1 MRTVVEPAWAA
12 AHSHGWSGPHRIPV
26 RPVSAIGFGYLLYT
40 R

>member
-1 MRTVVEPAWAA
+1 VVEALSAA
-12 AHSHGWSGPHRIPV
+12 ARSHGWSGPHRNPV